1 MFEHSEAG
9 IKRYLNQYIDGA
21 WVESDGGSRHQVINP
36 ATEQPC
42 TEITFGTAADV
53 DKAVTAA
60 RRAFES
66 FSQTSVDTR
75 VALLEAIIAAYKTR
89 RQANAAAIAREMGCP
104 RPIAATGQV
113 GPRFGH
119 LRDRKSVV

>member
-1 MFEHSEAG
+1 M
-9 IKRYLNQYIDGA
+9 KRYLNQYIDGA

-75 VALLEAIIAAYKTR
+75 VALLEAIIAEYKNR
-89 RQANAAAIAREMGCP
+89 RKEIGRASCRERRCHY
-104 RPIAATGQV
+104 V
-113 GPRFGH
+113 
-119 LRDRKSVV
+119 

>member
-1 MFEHSEAG
+1 M
-9 IKRYLNQYIDGA
+9 KRYLNQYIDGA

-75 VALLEAIIAAYKTR
+75 VALLEAIIAEYKNR
-89 RQANAAAIAREMGCP
+89 SQDIAEAIAMEMGRSEEHTSELQSLMRISYAVFCLKKN
-104 RPIAATGQV
+104 RNK
-113 GPRFGH
+113 H
-119 LRDRKSVV
+119 D

>member
-1 MFEHSEAG
+1 M
-9 IKRYLNQYIDGA
+9 KRYLNQYIDGA

-42 TEITFGTAADV
+42 TEIAFGTAADV

-66 FSQTSVDTR
+66 FSQTIVDTR
-75 VALLEAIIAAYKTR
+75 VALLEAIIAEYKNR
-89 RQANAAAIAREMGCP
+89 SQDIAEAIAMEMGCP
-104 RPIAATGQV
+104 LSMAATAQV
-113 GPRFGH
+113 GSGIG
-119 LRDRKSVV
+119 DRKRTSLNSRH

>member
-1 MFEHSEAG
+1 M
-9 IKRYLNQYIDGA
+9 KRYLNQYIDGA

-75 VALLEAIIAAYKTR
+75 VALLEAIIAEYKNRSQDIAEARSEER
-89 RQANAAAIAREMGCP
+89 R
-104 RPIAATGQV
+104 V
-113 GPRFGH
+113 GNECVSTCRS
-119 LRDRKSVV
+119 RWDRYH